1 MGNKHRQ
8 GGAERRRYP
17 RVQLGV
23 RVDIVSGSN
32 FYGAHGR
39 DISVGGLFIETTTFL
54 PLGSKITVELAL
66 RGARHVL
73 PAEVV
78 WSVEH
83 EEGHVGLGVQF
94 ERLSYRA
101 RNAILRFMRS
111 REPLEFDCEAS
122 DAPAPQTVED
132 KPQIEIRR
140 YTPPMQDGGWPALK
154 ARSRPLSAP

>member
-8 GGAERRRYP
+8 GGAERRRHP

-39 DISVGGLFIETTTFL
+39 DISLGGLFIETSAFL
-54 PLGSKITVELAL
+54 PLGSKITVELTL

-83 EEGHVGLGVQF
+83 EDGHVGLGVQF

-101 RNAILRFMRS
+101 RTVIQRFMRS
-111 REPLEFDCEAS
+111 RAPLEFACEAA
-122 DAPAPQTVED
+122 DEPAPCMVDDTPRLVIQ
-132 KPQIEIRR
+132 R
-140 YTPPMQDGGWPALK
+140 YAPPIQEGGWPVLK
-154 ARSRPLSAP
+154 ARSRRLSAP